1 MMMAIGGGE
10 AILSDWMHHSLEQVI
25 PNELNI
31 TQMAQQSSLLSSNV
45 SVQSI
50 VHVLEFHSFR
60 DRQITIKLASCV
72 LMSCF

>member
-31 TQMAQQSSLLSSNV
+31 TQMAQQSSILSNNA
-45 SVQSI
+45 SVRSI
-50 VHVLEFHSFR
+50 VYGMDMYTKVFYE
-60 DRQITIKLASCV
+60 
-72 LMSCF
+72 